1 MKLIKLNA
9 LENFANNQKAEEVYI
24 NANVIV
30 SVVQRNTYCEIEVV
44 YPYGLRRLEVKET
57 VKDIQKQL

>member
-30 SVVQRNTYCEIEVV
+30 SVVQRNKYCEIEIV

-57 VKDIQKQL
+57 INDIQKQL

>member
-9 LENFANNQKAEEVYI
+9 LENFADKQKGEEVYI

-30 SVVQRNTYCEIEVV
+30 SVVQKTRIVKLKLCTHTV
-44 YPYGLRRLEVKET
+44 YV
-57 VKDIQKQL
+57 D